1 MQPGSFCFR
10 IPREVR
16 GCAAG
21 ILPYLVE
28 GERVLS
34 ALILSPPGGGKTTLL
49 REIARCLGEE
59 REVGLADERSEL
71 AACREGKPT
80 LDVGEGTDVMDGLPK
95 AEAIERMVRAMS
107 PEVLVTDE
115 IGAQEDC
122 AALWNAAR
130 CGVALIASAHAGS
143 VREAREKVGL
153 GDLIR
158 KGAFLRLAV
167 LSDVCGPGT
176 LERVED
182 EKGNCLYEREKGHEK
197 RRYGADVFDLHFLGP
212 AGGAEDPLPRAHSG
226 RRYSRAL
233 ESSKAALAFLGGM
246 CAPPRRKREPVL
258 PGGFLK
264 GMRQSYSPALRPRRP
279 GKRQRK
285 RSRGFQ
291 KAGFLRPKSFFAPLA
306 GKAPR
311 NRRARSQRWNR
322 RFCASSTRRRSSCA
336 NRGGCAWR
344 WVRSRERRP

>member
-1 MQPGSFCFR
+1 MACDLTPVLRVLPAETAAEVLALTGQQKESLTEIRLRAGRKTRVRGVGWQKTLRAETTAQDCEETLLKCAEYSLYAVEAELRRGSFALPGGARAGFCGRAVTENGKVARIVQPGSFCFR

-80 LDVGEGTDVMDGLPK
+80 LDVGKGTDVMDGLPK

-197 RRYGADVFDLHFLGP
+197 RRYGAGVFDLHFLGP

-226 RRYSRAL
+226 G
-233 ESSKAALAFLGGM
+233 AA
-246 CAPPRRKREPVL
+246 
-258 PGGFLK
+258 
-264 GMRQSYSPALRPRRP
+264 
-279 GKRQRK
+279 
-285 RSRGFQ
+285 RG
-291 KAGFLRPKSFFAPLA
+291 R
-306 GKAPR
+306 
-311 NRRARSQRWNR
+311 
-322 RFCASSTRRRSSCA
+322 
-336 NRGGCAWR
+336 
-344 WVRSRERRP
+344 

>member
-1 MQPGSFCFR
+1 
-10 IPREVR
+10 
-16 GCAAG
+16 
-21 ILPYLVE
+21 
-28 GERVLS
+28 
-34 ALILSPPGGGKTTLL
+34 
-49 REIARCLGEE
+49 
-59 REVGLADERSEL
+59 
-71 AACREGKPT
+71 
-80 LDVGEGTDVMDGLPK
+80 
-95 AEAIERMVRAMS
+95 MS

-143 VREAREKVGL
+143 VQEAREKAGL

-197 RRYGADVFDLHFLGP
+197 RRYGAGVFDLHSLGLRGAQKIRCRARTAAALL
-212 AGGAEDPLPRAHSG
+212 AGV
-226 RRYSRAL
+226 
-233 ESSKAALAFLGGM
+233 ESSKAARAFLGGM

-264 GMRQSYSPALRPRRP
+264 GMR
-279 GKRQRK
+279 
-285 RSRGFQ
+285 
-291 KAGFLRPKSFFAPLA
+291 
-306 GKAPR
+306 
-311 NRRARSQRWNR
+311 
-322 RFCASSTRRRSSCA
+322 
-336 NRGGCAWR
+336 
-344 WVRSRERRP
+344 